1 MKSIKIRLVNLGSVY
16 RRTVSAL
23 KTRCTLLNHGFLSL
37 IRSVSTGPGRN
48 IRAPF
53 ATNAL
58 DMISSLENNVTARQ
72 QGIPTSSDRT
82 NLQTQYCRLE
92 PIPQGKMLIRQYKC
106 AQLGAG

>member
-1 MKSIKIRLVNLGSVY
+1 MKSIKIRLVHLGSVLSTY
-16 RRTVSAL
+16 RFGL

-37 IRSVSTGPGRN
+37 IRICLHGTRSQTSELLL
-48 IRAPF
+48 

-106 AQLGAG
+106 A